1 MKQDE
6 IATLVKYRL
15 EQAQIALADAQFLL
29 DGNLKPAEYR
39 QPFILCHVL
48 RGPCADAKYR

>member
-15 EQAQIALADAQFLL
+15 EQAQIALAVPQFR
-29 DGNLKPAEYR
+29 GNFFMTLSV
-39 QPFILCHVL
+39 ITGGVL
-48 RGPCADAKYR
+48 